1 MNPLT
6 LGPSGAP
13 LYLVLGMCLDA
24 DESHIFPSLALCAA
38 NWLQAL
44 GISSVVVCVFFF
56 FKLPYSFLF
65 TTYTPTN
72 TEADDVHSGH
82 ILQDGSCCLWHVSG
96 TFLFYPTFIPRAL
109 AMAPLM
115 YNSFLPPLVA

>member
-24 DESHIFPSLALCAA
+24 DESHIFPSLAVCAA
-38 NWLQAL
+38 NWLPAL
-44 GISSVVVCVFFF
+44 GISSVVVGFF

-72 TEADDVHSGH
+72 TEADDIHSGH
-82 ILQDGSCCLWHVSG
+82 ILQDGGCCVGMSVVRSFFIQLSSLVHPRWPHLYRI
-96 TFLFYPTFIPRAL
+96 LFP
-109 AMAPLM
+109 PLM
-115 YNSFLPPLVA
+115 A